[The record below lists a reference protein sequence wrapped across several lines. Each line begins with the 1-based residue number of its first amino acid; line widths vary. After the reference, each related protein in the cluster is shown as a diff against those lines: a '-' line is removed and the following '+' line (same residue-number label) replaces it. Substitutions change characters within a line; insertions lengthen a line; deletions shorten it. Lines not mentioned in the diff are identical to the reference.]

1 MRWFTLESLRI
12 FPVSLFTNTAMG
24 TPQAR
29 WREITQ
35 SGLSAIMPRR
45 RFWPAG
51 GKELGI
57 LNRFQRLVTQAVED
71 MEMNHCG
78 VLRKMIG
85 FLERQEW
92 G

>member
-12 FPVSLFTNTAMG
+12 FPVSLFTKTAIG

-45 RFWPAG
+45 RFCPAA
-51 GKELGI
+51 GK
-57 LNRFQRLVTQAVED
+57 NLVSSIAFSALSRRPWLD